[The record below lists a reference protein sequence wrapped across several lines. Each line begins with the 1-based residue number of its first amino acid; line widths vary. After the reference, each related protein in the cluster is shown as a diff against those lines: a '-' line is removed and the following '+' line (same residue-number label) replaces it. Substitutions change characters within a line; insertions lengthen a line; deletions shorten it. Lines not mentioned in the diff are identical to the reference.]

1 MLPMLLKPR
10 VVAAAA
16 ATPTY
21 STQGYTRLWAA
32 TSKNGTVSGTV
43 DSDTGLYV
51 VKWWD
56 GSTETLSSAAT
67 FSKTGSGNRAFEVYP
82 VALQTPAVVGGAA
95 TLRGQAQISSSQ
107 SMFGSSSSAFFNSSG
122 AYAAGSVTFNWS
134 SDWTVELWMRRTG
147 AGVGSVATIFQAG
160 DIGDGRG
167 GVHLY
172 TNSDGTFSLNNGIAN
187 AIDSVGSATL
197 NQWIHVAV
205 VRSSGT
211 NSLYVNG
218 SRVGTSTQTFPVQ
231 TNGYGIG
238 GAPIYSFYSQ
248 GYFDEFRLT
257 QAALYSGTSLT
268 VPTSALTAG
277 VDTAVLLKFE
287 SSSSVPLGGFDGFN
301 VSGNEI
307 TSLRAESV
315 SLSSAAGFWQYVS
328 YNYPYGAN
336 YTFVPGTM
344 EQGNLSSNSL
354 NAAALDQFYTD
365 LMTGTG
371 ALYVASNAGT
381 ASDAPS
387 IATTKGYTVYGSA

>member
-10 VVAAAA
+10 AVAA

-82 VALQTPAVVGGAA
+82 VALQTPAVAGGAA
-95 TLRGQAQISSSQ
+95 TLRGPAQISSSQ

-134 SDWTVELWMRRTG
+134 SDWTVEFWMRRTG
-147 AGVGSVATIFQAG
+147 AGFGQVSTIFQAG
-160 DIGDGRG
+160 DIQGGRG

-172 TNSDGTFSLNNGIAN
+172 TNPNGTFAFNNGLTDTIGN
-187 AIDSVGSATL
+187 VGSATL

-211 NSLYVNG
+211 NSLYVDG
-218 SRVGTSTQTFPVQ
+218 TRLGTSTQTFPVEV
-231 TNGYGIG
+231 NGYSIG
-238 GAPIYSFYSQ
+238 GVASYGFYSQ
-248 GYFDEFRLT
+248 AYIDEFRIT
-257 QAALYSGTSLT
+257 QSALYSGTSLT

-277 VDTAVLLKFE
+277 ANTAVLLKFE
-287 SSSSVPLGGFDGFN
+287 SSSSVPLGGFDGFD

-307 TSLRAESV
+307 SSLRAESV
-315 SLSSAAGFWQYVS
+315 SLSSAAGYWQYVS

-336 YTFVPGTM
+336 YTFVPGAM

-381 ASDAPS
+381 TSDAPS